1 MDKDVLSFAEEV
13 EMFSEAAPL
22 LLQMVL
28 LGERKRLRGVG
39 VGGRGP
45 HARGQGALDAENNNG
60 ISIVWRLW
68 LPFGSEMLCKE
79 HKWLN
84 NNTVVSPKRAHYGLS
99 AHIPMFCFDF
109 LLRSKTYS
117 KERPPSASIANRG
130 FPLSMK
136 TEHVVR
142 LVYIHNKVLLLS
154 GLH

>member
-1 MDKDVLSFAEEV
+1 MQGDRE
-13 EMFSEAAPL
+13 PL
-22 LLQMVL
+22 M
-28 LGERKRLRGVG
+28 LRTIMAYQSSGDYG
-39 VGGRGP
+39 Y
-45 HARGQGALDAENNNG
+45 L
-60 ISIVWRLW
+60 
-68 LPFGSEMLCKE
+68 FGSEMLCKE

-142 LVYIHNKVLLLS
+142 LVYIHYKVLLLS